1 MKEKASKGRRR
12 LFLLKVDLPAL
23 LAFILFAGMIFLYLI
38 PGFEKVMMDRKRNLI
53 HEMTASV
60 YSLLEH
66 YHSLESEG
74 AADMAEAQEQARR
87 AVSNIRYGE
96 DLKDYFWITDRQPVM
111 ITHPYRPELNGQD
124 LTGFHDSK
132 GKSIFVEFVDAV
144 AVTGES
150 YVEYMWQW
158 NDDSTRIVPKL
169 SYVRLFE
176 PWEWVIGTGI
186 YIEDVRSEIRRM
198 ELSAVAIS
206 GIFGLLI
213 LALLI
218 AISRQSHK
226 IEQKRSRAEEE
237 LRKSRE
243 LYRTL
248 AEAASEGVIIWSDSG
263 MQANKTLLS
272 WIGLTEE
279 ELLNRTLSDIL
290 VSDGI
295 RGTNNHKALYEELS
309 ARQYTDCRLKTVTGD
324 MISCHADFSR
334 LTLGDRNAVLIVIRP
349 ATSLA
354 PASDLHIPVSIL
366 NRTGTGFFRLT
377 YGRNPRF
384 IYATDPVLELFG
396 YHDIPELQKQN
407 INSLFA
413 DTGQLDNI
421 RHMLQRANQLFN
433 WDVLLRKRD
442 GREFRALVS
451 LAVVNTGTDETWCDG
466 TVELLSASASGQA
479 LPLSGQGH
487 FEASYINEVP
497 VSAIM
502 RHPVI
507 CSEETPVEQVFSL
520 MKENNTDVIIVV
532 SVTGEP
538 LGTVDAGAMGFGL
551 AEGMLPGTEIFR
563 FMQSPPL
570 LLREDATV
578 NSALGR
584 IGSSS
589 SGCLLITGAE
599 NKVSG
604 IVTNRDLAHAAA
616 MTPVLITKEIAGAAS
631 IEELRKFS
639 QAGRRASLAMMH
651 GHSDAYAV
659 SLSISFIADA
669 ICQRVIA
676 LAIEA
681 AGEPPCRFAFIQTGS
696 AGRREQSFLT
706 DQDNA
711 IIHEN
716 IEGERL
722 DEVSDYFLDLGK
734 RVNSMLDMIGFS
746 LCKGNNMAGNPKWC
760 QPIDRW
766 KSYFSD
772 WIRMPGPSEILDVT
786 IFFDFR
792 FCYGDDA
799 LCSELRDYVKTS
811 LRASDIFFYH
821 MSAALRQFNP
831 SNSVLT
837 DEKTDIKRLLMA
849 LTGVIRLYALKHG
862 LDVHSTFDRILGLH
876 EGNHI
881 SHDLLRKS
889 LRAWND
895 LSFIRLTHQAA
906 CISSGREPDNS
917 VDFRVRMAD
926 KRYLAALAIED
937 INELMLK
944 AGNDFHT
951 VTI

>member
-1 MKEKASKGRRR
+1 MKEKAPKRKRKV
-12 LFLLKVDLPAL
+12 FLLKVDLPAL

-132 GKSIFVEFVDAV
+132 GKAIFVEFVDAV

-324 MISCHADFSR
+324 MIGCHADFSR

-366 NRTGTGFFRLT
+366 NRAGTGFFRLT

-421 RHMLQRANQLFN
+421 RQMLQRANQLFN

-570 LLREDATV
+570 LIREDATV

-589 SGCLLITGAE
+589 SGCLLITGSE
-599 NKVSG
+599 NKVTG

-631 IEELRKFS
+631 TEELRKIC
-639 QAGRRASLAMMH
+639 QAGRRASLAMIH

-766 KSYFSD
+766 RSYFSD

-917 VDFRVRMAD
+917 HGRQAEHCD
-926 KRYLAALAIED
+926 
-937 INELMLK
+937 
-944 AGNDFHT
+944 
-951 VTI
+951 